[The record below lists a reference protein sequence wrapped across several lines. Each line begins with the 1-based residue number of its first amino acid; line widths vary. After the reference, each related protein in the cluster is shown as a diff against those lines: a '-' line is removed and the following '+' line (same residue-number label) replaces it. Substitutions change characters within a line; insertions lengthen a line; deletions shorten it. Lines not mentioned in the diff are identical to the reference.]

1 VSTTAPEASAVPGS
15 PDAQREASEAR
26 DPALRVAHPAGR
38 ENLLSRRKKSAK
50 RARNALLRCACR
62 HAKSIHARMYGNRKL
77 GTPCNFPGCRCKA
90 YRVA

>member
-1 VSTTAPEASAVPGS
+1 MSTTAKRAPRRPGN
-15 PDAQREASEAR
+15 PPAPRESSDRLER
-26 DPALRVAHPAGR
+26 SLRIVQPAGL
-38 ENLLSRRKKSAK
+38 ESLARRKRSK
-50 RARNALLRCACR
+50 RAPNALLRCECH